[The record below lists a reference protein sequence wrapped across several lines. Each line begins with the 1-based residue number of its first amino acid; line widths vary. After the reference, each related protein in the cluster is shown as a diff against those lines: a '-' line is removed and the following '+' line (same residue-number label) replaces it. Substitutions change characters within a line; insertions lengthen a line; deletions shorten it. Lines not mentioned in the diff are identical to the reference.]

1 MLKLFKILAH
11 SPRLIRYTLCQR
23 KNGRGDIMTKEEKG
37 APDMSMDIEKQYD
50 RIYRYCYFK
59 LKNREAAEDI
69 TQEAF
74 LRYLERYRFA
84 SPETALKYLYT
95 IAKNLCIDEY
105 RKPAAVPLPEDIP
118 EPSGEE
124 DRLTNL
130 ALYQA
135 LREMPSELQELLLL
149 RYVNEVPVSVI
160 AALCGI
166 SRFALRRRLLVATD
180 LLRKKLREE
189 DFS

>member
-1 MLKLFKILAH
+1 
-11 SPRLIRYTLCQR
+11 
-23 KNGRGDIMTKEEKG
+23 
-37 APDMSMDIEKQYD
+37 MSMDIEKQYD

-95 IAKNLCIDEY
+95 IARNLCIDEY
-105 RKPAAVPLPEDIP
+105 RKPAAVPLPENIP
-118 EPSGEE
+118 ESSKED

-135 LREMPSELQELLLL
+135 LREMPSEQQELLLL

-166 SRFALRRRLLVATD
+166 SRFALRRRLLAATD

>member
-1 MLKLFKILAH
+1 MV
-11 SPRLIRYTLCQR
+11 
-23 KNGRGDIMTKEEKG
+23 KEEKG
-37 APDMSMDIEKQYD
+37 APDMFMDIEKQYD

-59 LKNREAAEDI
+59 LKNRETAEDI

-84 SPETALKYLYT
+84 SPETTLKYLYT
-95 IAKNLCIDEY
+95 IARNLCIDEY
-105 RKPAAVPLPEDIP
+105 RKPAAMPLPEDIP
-118 EPSGEE
+118 EPSGED

-135 LREMPSELQELLLL
+135 LREMPPEQQELLLL

-160 AALCGI
+160 AALCNI
-166 SRFALRRRLLVATD
+166 SRFALRRRLLAATD

>member
-1 MLKLFKILAH
+1 
-11 SPRLIRYTLCQR
+11 
-23 KNGRGDIMTKEEKG
+23 
-37 APDMSMDIEKQYD
+37 MSIDIEKQYD

-74 LRYLERYRFA
+74 LRYLEHYRFA

-95 IAKNLCIDEY
+95 IARNLCIDEY
-105 RKPAAVPLPEDIP
+105 RKPAAMPLPEDIP
-118 EPSGEE
+118 EPSGED

-135 LREMPSELQELLLL
+135 LREMPQKQQELLLL
-149 RYVNEVPVSVI
+149 RYVNEVPISVI

-166 SRFALRRRLLVATD
+166 SRFALRRRLLAATD

>member
-1 MLKLFKILAH
+1 
-11 SPRLIRYTLCQR
+11 
-23 KNGRGDIMTKEEKG
+23 
-37 APDMSMDIEKQYD
+37 MSIDIEKQYD

-59 LKNREAAEDI
+59 LHNREAAEDI

-84 SPETALKYLYT
+84 APETALKYLYT
-95 IAKNLCIDEY
+95 IARNLCIDEY
-105 RKPAAVPLPEDIP
+105 RKPAAMPLPEDIP
-118 EPSGEE
+118 EPSGED

-135 LREMPSELQELLLL
+135 LREMPQKQQELLLL
-149 RYVNEVPVSVI
+149 RYVNEVPAGVI
-160 AALCGI
+160 AKLFGI
-166 SRFALRRRLLVATD
+166 SRFALRRRLLAATD

>member
-1 MLKLFKILAH
+1 
-11 SPRLIRYTLCQR
+11 
-23 KNGRGDIMTKEEKG
+23 
-37 APDMSMDIEKQYD
+37 MSMDIEKQYD

-74 LRYLERYRFA
+74 LRYFERYRFA

-95 IAKNLCIDEY
+95 IARNLCIDEY

-118 EPSGEE
+118 EPSGE
-124 DRLTNL
+124 DTRLTNL

-135 LREMPSELQELLLL
+135 LREMPPEQQELLLL

-166 SRFALRRRLLVATD
+166 SRFALRRRLLAATD

>member
-1 MLKLFKILAH
+1 
-11 SPRLIRYTLCQR
+11 
-23 KNGRGDIMTKEEKG
+23 
-37 APDMSMDIEKQYD
+37 MSMDIEKQYD

-118 EPSGEE
+118 EPSGED

>member
-1 MLKLFKILAH
+1 MA
-11 SPRLIRYTLCQR
+11 
-23 KNGRGDIMTKEEKG
+23 KEEKG
-37 APDMSMDIEKQYD
+37 TPDMSMDIEKQYD

-74 LRYLERYRFA
+74 LRYFECYRFA

-95 IAKNLCIDEY
+95 IARNLCIDEY
-105 RKPAAVPLPEDIP
+105 RKPAAMPLPEDIP
-118 EPSGEE
+118 EPSGED

-135 LREMPSELQELLLL
+135 LREMPPEQQELLLL

-166 SRFALRRRLLVATD
+166 SRFALRRRLLAATD

>member
-1 MLKLFKILAH
+1 
-11 SPRLIRYTLCQR
+11 
-23 KNGRGDIMTKEEKG
+23 
-37 APDMSMDIEKQYD
+37 MSMDIEKQYD

-59 LKNREAAEDI
+59 LHNREAAEDI

-95 IAKNLCIDEY
+95 IARNLCIDEC
-105 RKPAAVPLPEDIP
+105 RKPAAMPLPEDIP
-118 EPSGEE
+118 EPSGED

-135 LREMPSELQELLLL
+135 LREMPQKQQELLLL
-149 RYVNEVPVSVI
+149 RYVNEVPISVI

-166 SRFALRRRLLVATD
+166 SRFALRRRLLAATD

>member
-1 MLKLFKILAH
+1 MA
-11 SPRLIRYTLCQR
+11 
-23 KNGRGDIMTKEEKG
+23 KEEKG
-37 APDMSMDIEKQYD
+37 VPDMSMDIEKQYD

-59 LKNREAAEDI
+59 LKNWEAAEDI

-95 IAKNLCIDEY
+95 IARNLCIDEY
-105 RKPAAVPLPEDIP
+105 RKPAAMPLPEDIP
-118 EPSGEE
+118 EPSGED

-135 LREMPSELQELLLL
+135 LREMPPEQQELLLL

-166 SRFALRRRLLVATD
+166 SRFALRRRLLAATD

>member
-1 MLKLFKILAH
+1 
-11 SPRLIRYTLCQR
+11 
-23 KNGRGDIMTKEEKG
+23 
-37 APDMSMDIEKQYD
+37 MSMDIEKQYD

-105 RKPAAVPLPEDIP
+105 RKPTAVPLPEDIP
-118 EPSGEE
+118 EPSGED

>member
-1 MLKLFKILAH
+1 MA
-11 SPRLIRYTLCQR
+11 
-23 KNGRGDIMTKEEKG
+23 KEEKG
-37 APDMSMDIEKQYD
+37 VPDMSMDIEKQYD

-95 IAKNLCIDEY
+95 IARNLCIDEY
-105 RKPAAVPLPEDIP
+105 RKPAAMPLPEDIP
-118 EPSGEE
+118 EPSGED

-135 LREMPSELQELLLL
+135 LREMPPEQQELLLL

-166 SRFALRRRLLVATD
+166 SRFALRRRLLAATD

>member
-1 MLKLFKILAH
+1 
-11 SPRLIRYTLCQR
+11 
-23 KNGRGDIMTKEEKG
+23 
-37 APDMSMDIEKQYD
+37 MSMDIEKQYD

-95 IAKNLCIDEY
+95 IARNLCIDEY
-105 RKPAAVPLPEDIP
+105 RKPAAMPLPEDIP
-118 EPSGEE
+118 EPSGED

-135 LREMPSELQELLLL
+135 LREMPQKQQELLLL
-149 RYVNEVPVSVI
+149 RYVNEVPAGVI
-160 AALCGI
+160 AKLFGI
-166 SRFALRRRLLVATD
+166 SRFALRRRLLAATD

>member
-1 MLKLFKILAH
+1 MA
-11 SPRLIRYTLCQR
+11 
-23 KNGRGDIMTKEEKG
+23 KEEKG
-37 APDMSMDIEKQYD
+37 APDMSIDIEKQYD

-95 IAKNLCIDEY
+95 IARNLCIDEY
-105 RKPAAVPLPEDIP
+105 RKPAAMPLPEDIP
-118 EPSGEE
+118 EPSGED

-135 LREMPSELQELLLL
+135 LREMPPEQQELLLL

-166 SRFALRRRLLVATD
+166 SRFALRRRLLAATD

>member
-1 MLKLFKILAH
+1 
-11 SPRLIRYTLCQR
+11 
-23 KNGRGDIMTKEEKG
+23 
-37 APDMSMDIEKQYD
+37 MSMDIEKQYD

-74 LRYLERYRFA
+74 LRYLERCRFA

-95 IAKNLCIDEY
+95 IARNLCIDEY
-105 RKPAAVPLPEDIP
+105 RKPAAMPLPEDIP
-118 EPSGEE
+118 EPSGE
-124 DRLTNL
+124 DARLTNL
-130 ALYQA
+130 ALNQA
-135 LREMPSELQELLLL
+135 LREMPSEQQELLLL
-149 RYVNEVPVSVI
+149 RYVNEVPISVI

-166 SRFALRRRLLVATD
+166 SRFALRRRLLAATD